1 MNSPHPITCPK
12 CQLQIFKNCKF
23 LGSIFSP
30 LLSIFLAWWVN
41 KSFVLIKVVKVYFP
55 GCQVLQRKSNVM
67 SCLSISIFPYQL
79 ISKVQYSSTWVIY
92 HTILLRIWN
101 DKANHFLA
109 SLSLQNIYFLLGLFA
124 NINLNIL
131 NPSFGNWCLH

>member
-1 MNSPHPITCPK
+1 MIATIER
-12 CQLQIFKNCKF
+12 LYF
-23 LGSIFSP
+23 L
-30 LLSIFLAWWVN
+30 LA
-41 KSFVLIKVVKVYFP
+41 P
-55 GCQVLQRKSNVM
+55 PPCQVLQKKSNVM

-131 NPSFGNWCLH
+131 NPSLRFWKLVFTLKLLFQLSGGEKTSTSIFVLVYNYVIR